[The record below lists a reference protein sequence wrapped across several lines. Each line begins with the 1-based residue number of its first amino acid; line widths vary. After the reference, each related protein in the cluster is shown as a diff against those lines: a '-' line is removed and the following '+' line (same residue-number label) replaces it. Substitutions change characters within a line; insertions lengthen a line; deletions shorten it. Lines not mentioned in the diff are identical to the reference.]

1 MQIAGLFLA
10 ALLAAG
16 FSAGLNFLFRE
27 AGRAGITYL
36 GPIFEEWLKTG
47 LALFLNVSLPGTHI
61 LFGVLEAAADYV
73 WGSGGKQLP
82 AALSGIAAH
91 TVFGLITFLL
101 INSGYQVYLAVL
113 ASIAAHVTW
122 NWAVLK
128 LSGDN

>member
-1 MQIAGLFLA
+1 MQIAGVFLA

-47 LALFLNVSLPGTHI
+47 LALFFNASLPGTHI
-61 LFGVLEAAADYV
+61 LFGVLEAVGDFV
-73 WGSGGKQLP
+73 WGAGGKKLP

-91 TVFGLITFLL
+91 TVFGLIAFLL
-101 INSGYQVYLAVL
+101 INSGYQVYIAVL
-113 ASIAAHVTW
+113 SSIGAHVAW

-128 LSGDN
+128 LSGRK

>member
-16 FSAGLNFLFRE
+16 FSAGLNYLFRE

-36 GPIFEEWLKTG
+36 GPVFEEWLKTG
-47 LALFLNVSLPGTHI
+47 LALFFNVSLPGTHI
-61 LFGVLEAAADYV
+61 LFGVLEAAGDYV
-73 WGSGGKQLP
+73 WGAGGKLP

-91 TVFGLITFLL
+91 TVFGLVTFLL
-101 INSGYQVYLAVL
+101 INSGYQVFIAVP

-128 LSGDN
+128 LSREN